1 MRLLLLVRLLL
12 LLLLLLEVMLGRGL
26 TQDEILAGGL
36 LVRTVRVA
44 WRVRQSLMVLL
55 QQLLLLLLVL
65 LLQGGEVAVWLT
77 SGLRQLL
84 LNGLRQRGR
93 RTVRPHLRPIGGI
106 HIVHG
111 LALQIQ
117 ADPTRRDVLLVG
129 SHLGRVPVLLL
140 LRFLGVLLQML
151 LEVGLLRVRLAAQTA
166 DVRLQVLGVLV
177 LGNVL
182 QQGHLVGEALVAGVA
197 LERLIGLMAT

>member
-44 WRVRQSLMVLL
+44 RRVRQSLMVLL

-84 LNGLRQRGR
+84 LNGLRF
-93 RTVRPHLRPIGGI
+93 LCGI
-106 HIVHG
+106 
-111 LALQIQ
+111 
-117 ADPTRRDVLLVG
+117 
-129 SHLGRVPVLLL
+129 
-140 LRFLGVLLQML
+140 F
-151 LEVGLLRVRLAAQTA
+151 
-166 DVRLQVLGVLV
+166 
-177 LGNVL
+177 
-182 QQGHLVGEALVAGVA
+182 
-197 LERLIGLMAT
+197 